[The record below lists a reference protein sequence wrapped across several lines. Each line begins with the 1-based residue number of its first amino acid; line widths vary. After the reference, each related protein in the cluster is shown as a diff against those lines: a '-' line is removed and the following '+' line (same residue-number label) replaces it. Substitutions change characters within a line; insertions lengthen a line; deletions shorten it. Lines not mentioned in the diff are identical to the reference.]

1 MSAEGR
7 THWFPR
13 SVPPVRN
20 GWYECSVQ
28 ISLGIVRVRTKTDLY
43 DKVKRGYSVTIIG
56 HRRST
61 KMEVEKEHPSLHCAI
76 ADAINEAREMGLGEP
91 G

>member
-1 MSAEGR
+1 MITSLVELQVLTPATLDDLWAEAE
-7 THWFPR
+7 T
-13 SVPPVRN
+13 
-20 GWYECSVQ
+20 
-28 ISLGIVRVRTKTDLY
+28 LGVVRVWTKTDLY

-61 KMEVEKEHPSLHCAI
+61 KLEVEREHSSLHCAI

-91 G
+91 S

>member
-1 MSAEGR
+1 MSLIPKIIEMNALTPATLDDLWAEAE
-7 THWFPR
+7 T
-13 SVPPVRN
+13 
-20 GWYECSVQ
+20 
-28 ISLGIVRVRTKTDLY
+28 LGIVRIRTKTDLY
-43 DKVKRGYSVTIIG
+43 DKVKRGYAVTIIG

-61 KMEVEKEHPSLHCAI
+61 KMEIEKEHPSLHCAI

>member
-1 MSAEGR
+1 MSAKGR

-28 ISLGIVRVRTKTDLY
+28 ISRSVPNLLWRLQWDGKGFIVPCPMVVNLW
-43 DKVKRGYSVTIIG
+43 RGMTRAAYRATHQG
-56 HRRST
+56 DH
-61 KMEVEKEHPSLHCAI
+61 K
-76 ADAINEAREMGLGEP
+76 
-91 G
+91 

>member
-1 MSAEGR
+1 MLPKVIELQALTPATLDDLWVEAE
-7 THWFPR
+7 T
-13 SVPPVRN
+13 
-20 GWYECSVQ
+20 
-28 ISLGIVRVRTKTDLY
+28 LGIVRVWTKTDLY
-43 DKVKRGYSVTIIG
+43 DKVKRGYTVKIIG

-61 KMEVEKEHPSLHCAI
+61 KMEIEKEHPSLHCAI